1 MGDPT
6 ALLWG
11 LLFGAIGTGYF
22 VYGKKQG
29 ELVPLLCGLGLIV
42 LPWILTGSW
51 SLAVVGLVLA
61 ALPWVLRDS

>member
-1 MGDPT
+1 MGDPA
-6 ALLWG
+6 ALFWG

-42 LPWILTGSW
+42 LPWLLSGSW
-51 SLAVVGLVLA
+51 SLAIAGALLA
-61 ALPWVLRDS
+61 ALPFVWRES

>member
-22 VYGKKQG
+22 VYGKRQG

-42 LPWILTGSW
+42 LPWVLSGSW
-51 SLAVVGLVLA
+51 GLAFAGAALVG
-61 ALPWVLRDS
+61 LPWVWRDS

>member
-22 VYGKKQG
+22 VYGKKQR
-29 ELVPLLCGLGLIV
+29 ELVALLCGLGLIV
-42 LPWILTGSW
+42 LPWILSGSW
-51 SLAVVGLVLA
+51 GLALAGAALV
-61 ALPWVLRDS
+61 ALPWVWRE

>member
-22 VYGKKQG
+22 VYGKRQR
-29 ELVPLLCGLGLIV
+29 ELVPLLSGLGLIV
-42 LPWILTGSW
+42 LPWILSGSW
-51 SLAVVGLVLA
+51 GLALAGLALV
-61 ALPWVLRDS
+61 ALPFVWRD